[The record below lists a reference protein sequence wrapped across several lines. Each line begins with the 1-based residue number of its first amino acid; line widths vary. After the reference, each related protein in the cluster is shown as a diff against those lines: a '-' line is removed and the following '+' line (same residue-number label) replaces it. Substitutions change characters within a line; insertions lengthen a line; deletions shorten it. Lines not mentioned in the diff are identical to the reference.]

1 MLNYDRLSKKPLL
14 FRSFT
19 GLELSQF
26 DSICQEVES
35 KYPEYEIKR
44 LSKRKKESMRTR
56 SIGAGRHFKLTVRD
70 RFLMLLVYYKLYIT
84 HTLSGFLF
92 DLDQS
97 NVHRDIRYMEPVVK
111 SCIPL
116 PQKLY
121 NITRRLRTVEEVE
134 KYFPEFK
141 AFIDTTEQE
150 IQRPKNKKRK
160 KDYYSGKKKKHT
172 VKTQYMVN
180 KEGKI
185 LHKSN
190 QHKKG
195 RQHDYT
201 VYKDEHP
208 ITPPQVKNY
217 FDLGYYGIE
226 NDFPDLKV
234 ILPVKKKR
242 NIELTKTEKRYNKR
256 HSRQRVIVEH
266 TICKIKKFGIMGS
279 RYRNRLKRY
288 DVMSD
293 IVSGL
298 VNYRIIH
305 SIRR

>member
-1 MLNYDRLSKKPLL
+1 MLNYSRLSRKPLL

-19 GLELSQF
+19 GLELSEF
-26 DSICQEVES
+26 DSIYKEIES

-44 LSKRKKESMRTR
+44 LSKRKRKRN
-56 SIGAGRHFKLTVRD
+56 IGAGNHFKLQIRD

-97 NVHRDIRYMEPVVK
+97 NVHRDIQYMEPIVK

-134 KYFPEFK
+134 LYFPGFK
-141 AFIDTTEQE
+141 AFIDSTEQE
-150 IQRPKNKKRK
+150 IQRPKNKKK
-160 KDYYSGKKKKHT
+160 QKEYYSGKKKKHT
-172 VKTQYMVN
+172 VKTQLMVN

-185 LHKSN
+185 LYKSN

-195 RQHDYT
+195 RQHDYSI
-201 VYKDEHP
+201 YKDEHP
-208 ITPPQVKNY
+208 ITPPQVENY
-217 FDLGYYGIE
+217 YDLGYVGVE
-226 NDFPDLKV
+226 TDFPDLKAV
-234 ILPVKKKR
+234 LPIKKKH
-242 NIELTKTEKRYNKR
+242 NIKLTKKEKRYNKK

-266 TICKIKKFGIMGS
+266 TICRVKKFGIMGNK
-279 RYRNRLKRY
+279 YRNRLKRY

-298 VNYRIIH
+298 VNYRIMN
-305 SIRR
+305 SVSS

>member
-1 MLNYDRLSKKPLL
+1 MLNYDRLSRKPLL

-19 GLELSQF
+19 GLELSEF
-26 DSICQEVES
+26 DSICKEVES

-44 LSKRKKESMRTR
+44 LSKIKENRTR
-56 SIGAGRHFKLTVRD
+56 SIGAGRPFKHSIKD
-70 RFLMLLVYYKLYIT
+70 RFLILLVYYKLYIT
-84 HTLSGFLF
+84 NSLSGFLF

-97 NVHRDIRYMEPVVK
+97 NVHRDIRYMEPIVK

-121 NITRRLRTVEEVE
+121 NITRRLRTVQEVE
-134 KYFPEFK
+134 IYFPGFK
-141 AFIDTTEQE
+141 AFIDSTEQE
-150 IQRPKNKKRK
+150 IQRPKNKRKRK
-160 KDYYSGKKKKHT
+160 NYYSGKKKKHT
-172 VKTQYMVN
+172 VKTQLMVN
-180 KEGKI
+180 AEGKI

-195 RQHDYT
+195 RKHDYS

-208 ITPPQVKNY
+208 ITPPQIKNY
-217 FDLGYYGIE
+217 FDLGYHGIE
-226 NDFPDLKV
+226 NDFPDLKAV
-234 ILPVKKKR
+234 LPIKKKR
-242 NIELTKTEKRYNKR
+242 NIELTKKEKRYNKR

-266 TICKIKKFGIMGS
+266 TICRIKKFGVMGNK
-279 RYRNRLKRY
+279 YRNRLKRY
-288 DVMSD
+288 DIMSD

-305 SIRR
+305 TTRR

>member
-1 MLNYDRLSKKPLL
+1 
-14 FRSFT
+14 
-19 GLELSQF
+19 
-26 DSICQEVES
+26 
-35 KYPEYEIKR
+35 
-44 LSKRKKESMRTR
+44 
-56 SIGAGRHFKLTVRD
+56 
-70 RFLMLLVYYKLYIT
+70 
-84 HTLSGFLF
+84 
-92 DLDQS
+92 
-97 NVHRDIRYMEPVVK
+97 MEPIVS

-141 AFIDTTEQE
+141 AFIDATEQE
-150 IQRPKNKKRK
+150 IARPKNKRKRK
-160 KDYYSGKKKKHT
+160 NYYSGKKKRHT
-172 VKTQYMVN
+172 VKTQLMVN

-195 RQHDYT
+195 KQHDYS

-208 ITPPQVKNY
+208 VTPPQVKNY
-217 FDLGYYGIE
+217 FDLGYHGIE
-226 NDFPDLKV
+226 NDFPDLKAV
-234 ILPVKKKR
+234 LPVKKKR
-242 NIELTKTEKRYNKR
+242 NIELTKKEKRYNKK

-266 TICKIKKFGIMGS
+266 TICRIKKFGIMGS

-305 SIRR
+305 SSKKR